1 LTFNTA
7 AKSFS
12 LIDTSNSNTAK
23 GTISFN
29 NTDSKIS
36 IGMAAAAVNDTD
48 NGVLTIN
55 HAESGVIADS
65 SSSKTAGPSA
75 DATLASGGTFTV
87 PYITVDRTGHITAA
101 ADKTF
106 TLPSSNN
113 DNYSLQNYPE
123 TSGSS
128 FTYDTTIRLLKNTSD
143 AGSINLVGPTTPITV
158 TAGTGTDAGKIKI
171 SHATISQTDT
181 TPATTIADDATS
193 VTAVTGV
200 TRDSYGHVTGIA
212 TTTYTLPNRY
222 SMAGSSTVT
231 SSGGYKSVTNTLY
244 QGSTARG
251 TVSYKSS
258 TLDIATV

>member
-1 LTFNTA
+1 
-7 AKSFS
+7 
-12 LIDTSNSNTAK
+12 
-23 GTISFN
+23 
-29 NTDSKIS
+29 
-36 IGMAAAAVNDTD
+36 M
-48 NGVLTIN
+48 
-55 HAESGVIADS
+55 
-65 SSSKTAGPSA
+65 
-75 DATLASGGTFTV
+75 
-87 PYITVDRTGHITAA
+87 
-101 ADKTF
+101 
-106 TLPSSNN
+106 
-113 DNYSLQNYPE
+113 
-123 TSGSS
+123 
-128 FTYDTTIRLLKNTSD
+128 LKNTSD

-171 SHATISQTDT
+171 SHATITQADT

-200 TRDSYGHVTGIA
+200 TRDSYGHVTGVA

-222 SMAGSSTVT
+222 SMAGSRTVT